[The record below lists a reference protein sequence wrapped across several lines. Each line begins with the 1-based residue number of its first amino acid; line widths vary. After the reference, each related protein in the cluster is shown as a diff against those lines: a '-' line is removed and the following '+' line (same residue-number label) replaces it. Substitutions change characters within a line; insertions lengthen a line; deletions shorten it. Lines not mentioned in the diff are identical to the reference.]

1 MATIARNSRI
11 RRSEELLHRDLGG
24 EAVLVDLGS
33 GRYCGLDEVGARVWD
48 GMESETTVD
57 ALVDRVVAEFRVT
70 RPRAE
75 RDLLA
80 LLRDLSKRGLVEV
93 RSAGRRR
100 PA

>member
-1 MATIARNSRI
+1 MKFTKDARV
-11 RRSEELLHRDLGG
+11 RRSREVLHRDLQG

-33 GRYCGLDEVGARVWD
+33 GKFFGLDEVGTRVWD

-57 ALVDRVVAEFRVT
+57 ALVDRVVAEFEVS

-75 RDLLA
+75 KDLHA
-80 LLRDLSKRGLVEV
+80 LLRDLARRGLVKV
-93 RSAGRRR
+93 R

>member
-1 MATIARNSRI
+1 MATLTRESRV
-11 RRSEELLHRDLGG
+11 RRSGEVLHRDIEG

-33 GRYCGLDEVGARVWD
+33 GRYFGLDEVGTRIWA

-57 ALVDRVVAEFRVT
+57 ALVDRVVSEFRVA

-80 LLRDLSKRGLVEV
+80 LLRDLSKRGLVKV
-93 RSAGRRR
+93 RPAGR
-100 PA
+100 